1 MSGPAAPSV
10 LATVL
15 LALLGAGLVAGC
27 DGASGSA
34 ATSPSRNATPR
45 ASAPASGSASASASA
60 SSTAPR
66 PTPLSAAPARGARI
80 TGQGYTFRI
89 PQGWRDVT
97 ARVDH
102 HGGVDR
108 AAGARV
114 ADHGFN
120 SNVNVV
126 VTPGA
131 LTPAQIIQV
140 TRSIEQ
146 RIRPSAPSY
155 AVRPPVLVAGE
166 HAGHLAG
173 LRSRAEPP
181 YWLEQYVLSHGHRA
195 YVVSFSFSPR
205 VPAAQRRHAIDAV
218 LASWTWR

>member
-15 LALLGAGLVAGC
+15 LTILGAGLVSSC
-27 DGASGSA
+27 DD
-34 ATSPSRNATPR
+34 
-45 ASAPASGSASASASA
+45 ASGSASTGPSSASHGAATSA
-60 SSTAPR
+60 SPSATGPQPSPVTAV
-66 PTPLSAAPARGARI
+66 PAHGAGIRGR
-80 TGQGYTFRI
+80 GYTFRI

-102 HGGVDR
+102 RGGVDR

-131 LTPAQIIQV
+131 LTPAQIVQV

-173 LRSRAEPP
+173 LRSRAKPP

-205 VPAAQRRHAIDAV
+205 VPASQRRQVIDAV

>member
-10 LATVL
+10 LAAVL
-15 LALLGAGLVAGC
+15 AGILGTGLVTGC
-27 DGASGSA
+27 GEGA
-34 ATSPSRNATPR
+34 PR
-45 ASAPASGSASASASA
+45 SPASSVSPATASSSAVRSASPP
-60 SSTAPR
+60 TAVP
-66 PTPLSAAPARGARI
+66 PPAPVTAAPAHGARL
-80 TGQGYTFRI
+80 TGRGYSFRL
-89 PQGWRDVT
+89 PRGWRDVT
-97 ARVDH
+97 RTVDH
-102 HGGVDR
+102 RGGVDR

-126 VTPGA
+126 VTRGA
-131 LTPAQIIQV
+131 LTPAQIAQV

-146 RIRPSAPSY
+146 RIRRTAPSY
-155 AVRPPVLVAGE
+155 AVRRPVLVAGE

-181 YWLEQYVLSHGHRA
+181 YWLEQYVLSHRRRA
-195 YVVSFSFSPR
+195 YVVSFSFSPH
-205 VPAAQRRHAIDAV
+205 VPAAERHHVIGAV